1 MRRRNFLVQNR
12 VAGSGPQVMERNQKE
27 QVGDRQKSGTGSVG
41 VEHFKQEI
49 HSISAR
55 NLRISERGIS
65 RISAREISRFPRE
78 ESVHFRVRNLFISSG
93 NES

>member
-65 RISAREISRFPRE
+65 RFPRE
-78 ESVHFRVRNLFISSG
+78 ESVHFRVRNLFISA
-93 NES
+93 

>member
-1 MRRRNFLVQNR
+1 MRRNFLVQNR
-12 VAGSGPQVMERNQKE
+12 AAGSGPHERNQKE

-65 RISAREISRFPRE
+65 RFPRE
-78 ESVHFRVRNLFISSG
+78 ESVHFRVRNLFISA
-93 NES
+93 